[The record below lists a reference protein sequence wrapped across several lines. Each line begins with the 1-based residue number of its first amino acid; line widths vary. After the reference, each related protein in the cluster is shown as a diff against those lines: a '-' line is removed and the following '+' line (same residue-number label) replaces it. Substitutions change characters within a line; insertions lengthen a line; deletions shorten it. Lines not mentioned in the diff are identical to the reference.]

1 MPESWPGGKSYY
13 PDILNGDTNQQIDSI
28 WQFLEDGDRAAKPKG
43 LVRSKMELKPGGT
56 PKMYRN
62 FIQGAGARRDRRW
75 LPRRS

>member
-43 LVRSKMELKPGGT
+43 LVRSKMELNTG
-56 PKMYRN
+56 
-62 FIQGAGARRDRRW
+62 
-75 LPRRS
+75 